1 MSSRSLLLPGVLLL
15 TSACSSTSG
24 GSPGDFEGA
33 DAEAEAAAVPGD
45 GADSGEPS
53 SDASTGADSGP
64 ASNPP
69 EAGTA
74 EDHDVGS
81 VLVACDQPALG
92 VCQTATVP
100 TDMEPS
106 WRAQCTSQGGTADAC
121 PAAGLV
127 GCCVGDTSHYC
138 YYSVDFSVSDAQKN
152 CSFMNGT
159 WSTTM

>member
-1 MSSRSLLLPGVLLL
+1 MSSRSLLLPGLLL
-15 TSACSSTSG
+15 VTSACSSASG
-24 GSPGDFEGA
+24 SSPGDFEGA
-33 DAEAEAAAVPGD
+33 DAEAEAAVVPGD
-45 GADSGEPS
+45 GADPGEPS
-53 SDASTGADSGP
+53 SDASTSPESGP
-64 ASNPP
+64 ASANPP

-74 EDHDVGS
+74 DAGS
-81 VLVACDQPALG
+81 VFVACDQPALG
-92 VCQTATVP
+92 VCQTATVS

-159 WSTTM
+159 WSATM